1 MKKFIKQLLRENILS
16 EEFNNG
22 ILYGYH
28 VTSMKNWED
37 IKTNGLVVGGRAMQG
52 KGLYAFYD
60 YDHAIRYGNKGEI
73 TNPIIVKFEVTN
85 PRRFII
91 LNMDI
96 AKEIFGAE
104 EYHLENQI
112 EQYFYGG
119 FNTFYEEVLKANPN
133 MSIDALKKV
142 LFEIETNNT
151 EMKQRTFVFS
161 LIPSNLN
168 DKLNIIWDGN
178 YGLEYRI
185 NSVNLVKVLG
195 YQNLKDKSE
204 VNISVFDKIPDTEEF
219 RPLIDLLK
227 STPSLDTI
235 GKAYKFVDNKLD
247 TVRNSNEW
255 EYYDKIHDLFGKI
268 K

>member
-1 MKKFIKQLLRENILS
+1 MKKFIKQLLRETILS
-16 EEFNNG
+16 EEFSNG

-28 VTSMKNWED
+28 VTSLKNWEN
-37 IKTNGLVVGGRAMQG
+37 IKKNGLIVGGRAMQG

-73 TNPIIVKFEVTN
+73 NDPIIIKFEVTN
-85 PRRFII
+85 PKRFII
-91 LNMDI
+91 LNMNI
-96 AKEIFGAE
+96 AKEIFGSE

-119 FNTFYEEVLKANPN
+119 FNTFYEEVSEVNPN
-133 MSIDALKKV
+133 MSIDDLKKV

-161 LIPSNLN
+161 LIPSTLN
-168 DKLNIIWDGN
+168 DKLNIIWNGN

-185 NSVNLVKVLG
+185 NSLNLVKVLG

-204 VNISVFDKIPDTEEF
+204 VNISIFDKIPDTEEF
-219 RPLIDLLK
+219 KPLIEFLK
-227 STPSLDTI
+227 SAPSLDTI
-235 GKAYKFVDNKLD
+235 GKAYNFVDKKLD
-247 TVRNSNEW
+247 TVRNNKEW
-255 EYYDKIHDLFGKI
+255 DYYNKIYDLFAKI

>member
-1 MKKFIKQLLRENILS
+1 MKGFIKQLLRENLLS

-22 ILYGYH
+22 ILYGHH
-28 VTSMKNWED
+28 VTSINNWED
-37 IKTNGLVVGGRAMQG
+37 IKTNGLVVGSRAMQG

-60 YDHAIRYGNKGEI
+60 YDHAVRYAMKGEV
-73 TNPIIVKFEVTN
+73 TNPIIIKFEITN

-119 FNTFYEEVLKANPN
+119 FDTFYEEVSKANPN
-133 MSIDALKKV
+133 MSIDDLKKV
-142 LFEIETNNT
+142 LIEIETNNT
-151 EMKQRTFVFS
+151 EMKQKTFVFE
-161 LIPSNLN
+161 LIPSTLN
-168 DKLNIIWDGN
+168 DELNIIWNGN

-185 NSVNLVKVLG
+185 NRINLIKVLG

-204 VNISVFDKIPDTEEF
+204 VNISIFDKIPDTEEF
-219 RPLIDLLK
+219 KPLIELINQGGRYDTLDKLRDYIYNISMSTRNSREYDYCEELLK
-227 STPSLDTI
+227 LI
-235 GKAYKFVDNKLD
+235 
-247 TVRNSNEW
+247 
-255 EYYDKIHDLFGKI
+255 DKIK
-268 K
+268 